1 MRTIINNYVLVEF
14 IIQNGSGL
22 QLFSSFK
29 DWVENCTFIIRD
41 KEEYITQSITVS
53 WIAQVHSRAVIN
65 CKLQQIESNFGNF
78 ILQYPWPTIVQNP
91 VPNDVAK

>member
-1 MRTIINNYVLVEF
+1 MQLAYSLLLIRISIKVKLYKILYILRTIINNYVLVDF

-29 DWVENCTFIIRD
+29 DWAENCTHIIRD

-65 CKLQQIESNFGNF
+65 C
-78 ILQYPWPTIVQNP
+78 
-91 VPNDVAK
+91 